1 MTWISTGQL
10 MTLLA
15 VKRSRF
21 FEKLR
26 ELRHRGAHVRMGK
39 KSKRGKPKREVELE
53 SLPIEIQVRYFQLLQ
68 EGDPK
73 DDVSPIFTS
82 PTEAVKARS
91 FLQVVGR
98 YVAWEVTAERP
109 CASITGSNI

>member
-26 ELRHRGAHVRMGK
+26 ELRHRGANVRMGK

-53 SLPIEIQVRYFQLLQ
+53 SLPSEIQVRYFQLLQ
-68 EGDPK
+68 EGDP
-73 DDVSPIFTS
+73 I
-82 PTEAVKARS
+82 R
-91 FLQVVGR
+91 
-98 YVAWEVTAERP
+98 
-109 CASITGSNI
+109 